1 MSGFELQ
8 ISDVGT
14 DRSAN
19 CATTTAPLR
28 RQSYQATNLCL
39 CLNEFDETRFDFK
52 TVLQLF
58 FHQPLMSC
66 EKNLSFYDRIN
77 QFDRHVA
84 NFFFDHISMQN
95 LKLR

>member
-8 ISDVGT
+8 ISVVVS

-28 RQSYQATNLCL
+28 GQSYQATNLGL

-58 FHQPLMSC
+58 FSSTSDEL
-66 EKNLSFYDRIN
+66 
-77 QFDRHVA
+77 
-84 NFFFDHISMQN
+84 
-95 LKLR
+95 